1 MLLLL
6 ALAAVTVVL
15 GAWLG
20 HVGRHLLRHVPRGVP
35 PLQGAAAD
43 RAAAVFDSADRLL
56 DEAGAGFE
64 TEPNRLLGPAAD
76 VARKRVVQVNPNDS
90 IIPTPRGP
98 DVILPSPRS
107 AADDQD
113 LGPRPRTR

>member
-1 MLLLL
+1 MPTVLLLL

-20 HVGRHLLRHVPRGVP
+20 HLVRHLRRGVP

-56 DEAGAGFE
+56 DEAGAGVE
-64 TEPNRLLGPAAD
+64 TERNRLLGPAAD
-76 VARKRVVQVNPNDS
+76 ESRKRVVQVNPCDP

-98 DVILPSPRS
+98 EVVLPSPRS
-107 AADDQD
+107 AVDDQD